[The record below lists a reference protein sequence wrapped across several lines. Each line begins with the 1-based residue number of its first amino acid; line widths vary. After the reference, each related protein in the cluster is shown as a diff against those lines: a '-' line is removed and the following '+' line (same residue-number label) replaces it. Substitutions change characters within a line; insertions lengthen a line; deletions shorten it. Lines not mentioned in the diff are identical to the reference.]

1 MSQNGFSYRYLL
13 LLMLLLSRVFTAR
26 LSRCRSHL
34 RPDAVCLGRVMKW
47 WRLVGY
53 FLLVGAGTRLHT
65 STQLERAPELLFIR
79 YMDVSYKSQVSHCYT
94 FSSPRKRELSSP
106 KKSSFFSIYFY

>member
-1 MSQNGFSYRYLL
+1 ML
-13 LLMLLLSRVFTAR
+13 LLMSLLSRVFTAR

-34 RPDAVCLGRVMKW
+34 RPGAVCLGRVMKW
-47 WRLVGY
+47 WRLVSY
-53 FLLVGAGTRLHT
+53 FLLVGAGTRVHT

-79 YMDVSYKSQVSHCYT
+79 YKSQVSHFYT

-106 KKSSFFSIYFY
+106 KKSSNLPWVS